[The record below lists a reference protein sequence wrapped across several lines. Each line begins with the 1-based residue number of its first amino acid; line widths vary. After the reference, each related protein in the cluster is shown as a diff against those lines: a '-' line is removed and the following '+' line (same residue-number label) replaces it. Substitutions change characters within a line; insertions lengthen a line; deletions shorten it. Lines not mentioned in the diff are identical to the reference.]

1 MDLAENR
8 FGKTWKHFL
17 EVLKVDYNCSLADVC
32 RDQHT
37 TFGGMSSW
45 MSRRGYSVKQA
56 KADVVRDYY
65 GGVEPSQ
72 PTTSSPSFTQIAPA
86 MLSEEEF
93 SLAGITITFNSGTTI
108 SVKRATPGGV
118 INRYYLYQGF
128 VRMNLGI
135 DGLFKIIRSEMKDLS
150 PVSGDIFLFFGKN
163 RQSVKILRWDG
174 DGFLLYYKRLEG
186 GSFELPTFNPNTGN
200 YEISY
205 QVLSFILN
213 GVSLKSVRLRKR
225 FRI

>member
-17 EVLKVDYNCSLADVC
+17 EALKVDYNCSLADVC

-93 SLAGITITFNSGTTI
+93 QGTEKLKVRTIF
-108 SVKRATPGGV
+108 
-118 INRYYLYQGF
+118 
-128 VRMNLGI
+128 
-135 DGLFKIIRSEMKDLS
+135 
-150 PVSGDIFLFFGKN
+150 
-163 RQSVKILRWDG
+163 
-174 DGFLLYYKRLEG
+174 
-186 GSFELPTFNPNTGN
+186 
-200 YEISY
+200 
-205 QVLSFILN
+205 
-213 GVSLKSVRLRKR
+213 
-225 FRI
+225 

>member
-72 PTTSSPSFTQIAPA
+72 PTTFSPSFTQIAPA
-86 MLSEEEF
+86 MLSEEQLRFPLRAPPNPWEP
-93 SLAGITITFNSGTTI
+93 SSSMRRLYLLA
-108 SVKRATPGGV
+108 
-118 INRYYLYQGF
+118 
-128 VRMNLGI
+128 
-135 DGLFKIIRSEMKDLS
+135 
-150 PVSGDIFLFFGKN
+150 
-163 RQSVKILRWDG
+163 ILRMAG
-174 DGFLLYYKRLEG
+174 
-186 GSFELPTFNPNTGN
+186 
-200 YEISY
+200 
-205 QVLSFILN
+205 
-213 GVSLKSVRLRKR
+213 
-225 FRI
+225 

>member
-37 TFGGMSSW
+37 TLGGMSSW

-72 PTTSSPSFTQIAPA
+72 PTTSSPLFTQIAPA
-86 MLSEEEF
+86 MLSEEGF

-118 INRYYLYQGF
+118 IKMLRDYERTEG
-128 VRMNLGI
+128 
-135 DGLFKIIRSEMKDLS
+135 DLC
-150 PVSGDIFLFFGKN
+150 
-163 RQSVKILRWDG
+163 IL
-174 DGFLLYYKRLEG
+174 
-186 GSFELPTFNPNTGN
+186 
-200 YEISY
+200 
-205 QVLSFILN
+205 
-213 GVSLKSVRLRKR
+213 
-225 FRI
+225 